1 MSYVPPR
8 YRKNSIN
15 PNSKSRANS
24 NSDED
29 KKKNLSDKTM
39 SALSRRSIRNFDDKK
54 YKSNNNLTPV
64 DW

>member
-15 PNSKSRANS
+15 TSASRANS
-24 NSDED
+24 SGD
-29 KKKNLSDKTM
+29 KKNLSDKTM

-54 YKSNNNLTPV
+54 YKSTNNLTPV

>member
-15 PNSKSRANS
+15 PNSGNSRANS
-24 NSDED
+24 NSGD
-29 KKKNLSDKTM
+29 KKNLSDKTM

>member
-15 PNSKSRANS
+15 PNSGNSRANS
-24 NSDED
+24 NSGN
-29 KKKNLSDKTM
+29 KKNLNDKTM